1 MLISPVP
8 RYITVLLKY
17 IGKSH
22 SPKSVANA
30 QHIITSVLIRIL
42 NEDRYK
48 IANTVT
54 VADTKNIRTCMVYS
68 AAIFGVYFRIV
79 VLLSVVGVCF

>member
-22 SPKSVANA
+22 SPKRITST
-30 QHIITSVLIRIL
+30 QHIIISVLIRIL

-48 IANTVT
+48 IASAVINT
-54 VADTKNIRTCMVYS
+54 DTKNISTCMVYS

-79 VLLSVVGVCF
+79 VLLSVEGVCF